1 MAAHSAHDFGFQL
14 TMEEINHNALVP
26 ENVIFP
32 CLLSHLDVWPA
43 STVLQLR
50 VNFVM
55 HPVQILVQSVQQ
67 KSEKLLRIVLLKS
80 IESRCILADSKL
92 SIQGSKLIRYELKWH
107 QLIFLPAA

>member
-1 MAAHSAHDFGFQL
+1 VTAHSAHDFGFQL

-50 VNFVM
+50 VNFVV
-55 HPVQILVQSVQQ
+55 HSVQILMQTIQQ
-67 KSEKLLRIVLLKS
+67 KSKKLLRIVLLKS
-80 IESRCILADSKL
+80 IESRCILADGKL
-92 SIQGSKLIRYELKWH
+92 SIKGNKLIS
-107 QLIFLPAA
+107 